1 MAAPV
6 PDGPAAASLP
16 WLVPPAY
23 EASAAS
29 LAAHSEAIGEVMA
42 GRARLWLG
50 PFPAP
55 DRLPAGLEDTALV
68 VPTSGSTGSAKAVA
82 LSLAALTRL
91 QAQQSQITDAIVGS
105 LLVDMTPL
113 EVVALQFAVCGFG
126 VREDEAAQVDASAA
140 QSQPR
145 LETA

>member
-6 PDGPAAASLP
+6 PDGPAAGSLP

-23 EASAAS
+23 DASAAS

-68 VPTSGSTGSAKAVA
+68 VPTSGSTGTAKAVA
-82 LSLAALTRL
+82 LSLAALRASQDATAQLFAADGTAPDSRGHGFWL
-91 QAQQSQITDAIVGS
+91 PLLPPTHIAGVQVLARAHRTGQALGIPGDRKS
-105 LLVDMTPL
+105 
-113 EVVALQFAVCGFG
+113 VV
-126 VREDEAAQVDASAA
+126 
-140 QSQPR
+140 
-145 LETA
+145 